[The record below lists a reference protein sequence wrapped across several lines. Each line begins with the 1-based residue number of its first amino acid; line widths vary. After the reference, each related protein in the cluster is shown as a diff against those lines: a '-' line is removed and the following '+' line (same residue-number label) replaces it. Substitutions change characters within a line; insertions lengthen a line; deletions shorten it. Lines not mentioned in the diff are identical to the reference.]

1 MNWLNT
7 QIEWI
12 KSILSEPGGKGS
24 IKRIISFLVVAAF
37 LQSYLKVAY
46 ETLAIVDIPSNWMFL
61 IAGIIGLHILDK
73 YVEVKKTE
81 VK

>member
-1 MNWLNT
+1 MNWIDK
-7 QIEWI
+7 QIEWF

-24 IKRIISFLVVAAF
+24 IKRIISFLVVGAF

-46 ETLAIVDIPSNWMFL
+46 ETLAIVDIPSNWMML

-73 YVEVKKTE
+73 YVETKKQ
-81 VK
+81 